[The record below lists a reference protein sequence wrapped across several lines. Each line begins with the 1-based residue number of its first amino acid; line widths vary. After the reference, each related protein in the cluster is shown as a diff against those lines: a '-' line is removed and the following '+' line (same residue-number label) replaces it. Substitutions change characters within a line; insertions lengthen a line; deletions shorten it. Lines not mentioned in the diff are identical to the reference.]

1 MELKI
6 AGTNL
11 ELAADTQSYIEKKIG
26 KLSKHLPDIIDIKVE
41 VSEENTKSPEQ
52 RIVVRVT
59 VSSGVSEIAFHGE
72 ERGKDIKMAVDK
84 VADVMIR
91 QLESYKGKLYNKG
104 RGNPRARGK
113 YPDVGELPEPAG
125 KLVKTKSFVIK
136 AVTTDT
142 AIREMERLGHTFYLF
157 LDAET
162 DEIRLVY
169 RRKDG
174 NYGLIK
180 PEIPA

>member
-11 ELAADTQSYIEKKIG
+11 ELSADTQKYIEKKIS
-26 KLSKHLPDIIDIKVE
+26 KLDKHLPDIIDIRVE
-41 VSEENTKSPEQ
+41 VSEEGTRSPQE
-52 RIVVRVT
+52 RIIVRVT
-59 VSSGVSEIAFHGE
+59 VSSGVSETVFHGE
-72 ERGKDIKMAVDK
+72 ERGKEIKMAVDK
-84 VADVMIR
+84 VADVMVR
-91 QLESYKGKLYNKG
+91 QLESFKGKLYDKG
-104 RGNPRARGK
+104 RGNPMARGK
-113 YPDVGELPEPAG
+113 FPAVDEQSEPKG

-136 AVTTDT
+136 AINTDT
-142 AIREMERLGHTFYLF
+142 AIREMERLGHDFYLF
-157 LDAET
+157 LDADN

-180 PEIPA
+180 AEVPA